1 MSENDFGFEIVRK
14 EEKRHALFLDCVL
27 VLHMGAE
34 PKHMD
39 LHLLGRPGLA
49 PWMVY
54 NAHRFIQIWD
64 SSKARG
70 EPMTQILCKA
80 IETNGTKQQSFVS
93 CLILLA
99 LK

>member
-1 MSENDFGFEIVRK
+1 MSGNDFGWEVAR
-14 EEKRHALFLDCVL
+14 EEERWRALFLDCRL
-27 VLHMGAE
+27 ALHMGAE

-39 LHLLGRPGLA
+39 PHLLGRPGLA
-49 PWMVY
+49 PWMVC
-54 NAHRFIQIWD
+54 NARRFIQIWA

-93 CLILLA
+93 GFISLA
-99 LK
+99 VK

>member
-1 MSENDFGFEIVRK
+1 
-14 EEKRHALFLDCVL
+14 
-27 VLHMGAE
+27 MGAE
-34 PKHMD
+34 PEHMD

-49 PWMVY
+49 PWMLY
-54 NAHRFIQIWD
+54 NARRFIQIWD

-99 LK
+99 VKQ